1 MPLNTLTASL
11 ANRGLSIVGD
21 AVLQRGKQEVEK
33 RLGVTLSEDMTP
45 EQTEAVRIKA
55 LEHAEFLV
63 EAANRDRANA
73 RAAMNKSDVNRY
85 FLHGL
90 AAFWSIT
97 AVALI
102 AGIVFTEIPES
113 SVRFADTILGFVL
126 GTVIATILGFYYGT
140 SAKETEQ

>member
-1 MPLNTLTASL
+1 MAIETLVASL
-11 ANRGLSIVGD
+11 AGRGLSIVGD
-21 AVLQRGKQEVEK
+21 AVLKRGKQEVEK
-33 RLGVTLSEDMTP
+33 RLGVTLSEEMSDEMVS
-45 EQTEAVRIKA
+45 EVRRRA

-73 RAAMNKSDVNRY
+73 RAEMNKSDINRY

-90 AAFWSIT
+90 ATFWSVT

-126 GTVIATILGFYYGT
+126 GTVISTILGFYYGT
-140 SAKETEQ
+140 SAKEIDQ